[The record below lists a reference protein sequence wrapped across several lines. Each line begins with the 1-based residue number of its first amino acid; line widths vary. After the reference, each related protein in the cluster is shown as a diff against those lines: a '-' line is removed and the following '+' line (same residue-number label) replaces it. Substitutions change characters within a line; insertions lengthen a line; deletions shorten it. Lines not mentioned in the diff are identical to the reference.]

1 MVKSVVTGLVVVHLA
16 VTLWHG
22 DAHTALE
29 IGLPFLENVFV
40 YAVILAGP
48 VLAAALVWTR
58 YETSALWLFTAAML
72 GALLFG
78 ATHHYVLVSPDNI
91 HHLPPGTAHEH
102 GSFISSSA
110 AIALVELVAVLYG
123 AFCLG
128 ARRGP
133 ARGAAD

>member
-1 MVKSVVTGLVVVHLA
+1 MVKSVVTGLVIAHLA

-22 DAHTALE
+22 GAHTALE
-29 IGLPFLENVFV
+29 IGLPFLKNLFV
-40 YAVILAGP
+40 YVVILAGP

-91 HHLPPGTAHEH
+91 HHLPPGTAREH

-110 AIALVELVAVLYG
+110 ALALVELVAVLYG

-128 ARRGP
+128 SRRGP

>member
-1 MVKSVVTGLVVVHLA
+1 MVKSIVTGLVVVHLA

-48 VLAAALVWTR
+48 VLAAALIWTR
-58 YETSALWLFTAAML
+58 HETPALWLFTAAML

-78 ATHHYVLVSPDNI
+78 AYHHYVLVSPDNI

-102 GSFISSSA
+102 GSFVSSSA
-110 AIALVELVAVLYG
+110 ALALVELAAVLYG
-123 AFCLG
+123 AFGLG
-128 ARRGP
+128 ERRGP
-133 ARGAAD
+133 ARGASD